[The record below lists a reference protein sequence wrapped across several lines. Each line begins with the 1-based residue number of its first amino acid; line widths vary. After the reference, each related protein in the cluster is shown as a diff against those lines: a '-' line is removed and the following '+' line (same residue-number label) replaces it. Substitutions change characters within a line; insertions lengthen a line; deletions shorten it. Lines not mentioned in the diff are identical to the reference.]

1 MKLIKQKPSFGIIT
15 LLQNNN
21 NPIRFLLTWKR
32 LLTKLPRKSMNWV
45 EVKEITNN
53 QHAQSPY
60 TMKIYRVR
68 WDVWYLRI
76 NVKNLPI
83 RYGKICSTENQIL
96 LDIWVHSDHL
106 CNH

>member
-83 RYGKICSTENQIL
+83 RYGKICSTENQIY
-96 LDIWVHSDHL
+96 
-106 CNH
+106 